1 MSKTAAAIMS
11 CSRCRER
18 RCFPVALPLLPAN
31 GLGYSAIVRFS
42 IIIPSLQANSMYW
55 PEAHGSAE
63 IADCGIDDGFDM
75 RRARYSAAYSEEGL
89 LVSKV
94 AADPEGH
101 IFAPNKARTTTRL
114 IEPTSV
120 VESLMQINGPCRSLE
135 FTFEVDG
142 SASQDSRA
150 RDFGSTFPAAP
161 GARVPAELPL
171 IFWQK

>member
-1 MSKTAAAIMS
+1 MVGRPIAFEETLGHHPQKAARILAVYA
-11 CSRCRER
+11 
-18 RCFPVALPLLPAN
+18 F
-31 GLGYSAIVRFS
+31 F
-42 IIIPSLQANSMYW
+42 
-55 PEAHGSAE
+55 
-63 IADCGIDDGFDM
+63 IDDGFDM
-75 RRARYSAAYSEEGL
+75 RRAWYSAAHSEKGL

-101 IFAPNKARTTTRL
+101 ISAPNKAHTTTRL